1 MYALCSI
8 MHQTYSTPFLYP
20 IGVYISNTPLFKVIL
35 PHLQYFTYSLAHL
48 EKDVEKDLEKDL
60 EKDMEKTKRGK
71 GYGKGRGKGLGKGYG
86 KGYGKD

>member
-1 MYALCSI
+1 

-48 EKDVEKDLEKDL
+48 EKDMEKDLEKDI
-60 EKDMEKTKRGK
+60 EKTKRGK
-71 GYGKGRGKGLGKGYG
+71 GYGKGYGKGLGKGH
-86 KGYGKD
+86 GKD

>member
-35 PHLQYFTYSLAHL
+35 PHLQYFTYSLPHLENNL
-48 EKDVEKDLEKDL
+48 EKDMEKDL

-71 GYGKGRGKGLGKGYG
+71 ELGKELGKGH
-86 KGYGKD
+86 GKD